1 MNAWAIGPGCLKNLI
16 LAREDR
22 ALAVQGYGPID
33 SVISRSLEDWIY
45 FAMGDLTS
53 HAIDFT
59 LDTRWENLPDTVQHQ
74 AKRCLMDALGALIA
88 GSQTPVAG
96 IMRKTALQQ
105 FSGDQ
110 ATILVAGERVSAAG
124 AALANGFS
132 GNALDIDDGYR
143 PTKGHPGACAL
154 PPVLAAAELAG
165 GITGRE
171 FLTALVIAYELG
183 TRAGVIRHATYQV
196 YHSSGSWGAIAGAAA
211 AGRLLG
217 LSAEQVF
224 HAMGAAEYHAP
235 IAPMMK
241 GIDTPSMGKD
251 SIGWGCMVAVQS
263 ALMARDGFTGI
274 CPLFDDAPQPSLV
287 LNLGQQWEI
296 LNLYFKPYAACRW
309 GQPAVAGALNIVRDH
324 HLTPDQIRHI
334 RVRTFEAATRLPNGH
349 PRNTEEAQYS
359 LAFPVA
365 AALLDGEVGP
375 GQVLPPRLHD
385 PDLLSL
391 LDRVS
396 TEVAPEFEAEFPAKA
411 PAEVVVETTAGEI
424 YRSGRIEALW
434 EPPNTL
440 PSDNELEA
448 KFLWLTGPII
458 GRLKAGD
465 LIKKIRS
472 ADQWTSIDPIIAG
485 CRAATT

>member
-1 MNAWAIGPGCLKNLI
+1 
-16 LAREDR
+16 
-22 ALAVQGYGPID
+22 
-33 SVISRSLEDWIY
+33 
-45 FAMGDLTS
+45 MGVLTS
-53 HAIDFT
+53 HAIHFA
-59 LDTRWENLPDTVQHQ
+59 LNLRWEDLPASVQHQ
-74 AKRCLMDALGALIA
+74 AKRCLLDSLGAMIA
-88 GSQTPVAG
+88 GSQAPVAG
-96 IMRKTALQQ
+96 IMREMAIEQ
-105 FSGDQ
+105 FAGDQ

-124 AALANGFS
+124 AALANGFF

-143 PTKGHPGACAL
+143 NVKGHPGACAL
-154 PPVLAAAELAG
+154 PPVLAAAQLAG
-165 GITGRE
+165 GGSGAE
-171 FLTALVIAYELG
+171 FLTALVVAYELG
-183 TRAGVIRHATYQV
+183 IRAGVIRHATYEV

-211 AGRLLG
+211 AGRLIG
-217 LSAEQVF
+217 LSENQIF

-241 GIDTPSMGKD
+241 GIDTPAMVKD
-251 SIGWGCMVAVQS
+251 SIGWGCMVAVLS
-263 ALMARDGFTGI
+263 AIMARDGFTGI
-274 CPLFDDAPQPSLV
+274 RPLFDDAPEPSLV

-334 RVRTFEAATRLPNGH
+334 RVRTFDAATRLPNGH

-411 PAEVVVETTAGEI
+411 PAEVVVETTAGGI

-434 EPPNTL
+434 EPPDTL
-440 PSDNELEA
+440 PADNELEA

-458 GRLKAGD
+458 GRLRASD

-472 ADQWTSIDPIIAG
+472 ADQWTSIDPIITG